1 MSSSGWRTR
10 RKCHRRCY
18 LLLPDQAQHN
28 ARIMA
33 DRIIYRE
40 TAIAAYKRGAEKDSL
55 PRLISWPIV
64 VSLWLLLGLCIAA
77 GFLGWH
83 VKLPAYIEGRGVIA
97 GEQGSPASMGEQ
109 PAAIVFLPTA

>member
-1 MSSSGWRTR
+1 MSSSGWPSRT
-10 RKCHRRCY
+10 KCHRRSC
-18 LLLPDQAQHN
+18 LLLPDQAQDK

-64 VSLWLLLGLCIAA
+64 VSLWLLLGICIAA
-77 GFLGWH
+77 GFLARH
-83 VKLPAYIEGRGVIA
+83 VKVPAYIEGRGVIA
-97 GEQGSPASMGEQ
+97 GEQGSP
-109 PAAIVFLPTA
+109 